1 MKYEGKDNICISLYG
16 DGAAN
21 QGQVYETFNI
31 AMLWKLPCIFVC
43 ENNGYGMGTSVER
56 ASYSTD
62 YYTRGD
68 YMPGLRVGNF
78 KKVQN
83 FIWKMYSRLIFLSLD
98 VTV

>member
-1 MKYEGKDNICISLYG
+1 MPLGGGIGFALKYEGKDNICISLYG

-43 ENNGYGMGTSVER
+43 ENNLYSLGTSVER

-62 YYTRGD
+62 LYTRGD
-68 YMPGLRVGNF
+68 YMPGLRVGNLRRF
-78 KKVQN
+78 R
-83 FIWKMYSRLIFLSLD
+83 ILS
-98 VTV
+98 